1 MTDHSSPLRTI
12 LITTILLCR
21 SSPIHAFQ
29 HSKISSY
36 SIPPSL
42 SSDFV
47 VPVDETSDYEAR
59 AYSDSIHENDM
70 LLKEQQVLT
79 SDDMLL
85 KEQQI
90 LTSDDM
96 LLKEEQILTSDDML
110 LKEQLILTSDD
121 SASLPVLEQFMNSYL
136 GPRLLLAA
144 VACLYGTNFPLG
156 SIMDHALPASAAT
169 SARFFLASLAL
180 SPYIFQI
187 RKELV
192 GYALLAGCFTG
203 MGYVAQSLALVDTSP
218 ATVSFLGAVIV
229 IWCPFLEWLVD
240 KKPMG
245 IHDRPQ
251 TWMAVVLCML
261 GVGIL
266 ELCGGGAE
274 LSSHAGV
281 GMGDAL
287 GLLQALGFG
296 TGLFMSDKMMQ
307 KHSDQALPVTAVLV
321 ATTAFISMLW
331 VMADGWMWNTPNWE
345 SMTLPN
351 LLFDPSMRE
360 VAAAVVWTGLIS
372 TSLNFFL
379 EVFSLQKV
387 SSGEASVILA
397 TEPLWASAFAAVILG
412 ESFGWNDYV
421 GGVLIVSACLVN
433 GLTASDFQGLLPG
446 VVEQENENKQ

>member
-12 LITTILLCR
+12 LITTVLLCR
-21 SSPIHAFQ
+21 SSPIHSFL
-29 HSKISSY
+29 HPRISSQRVP
-36 SIPPSL
+36 SSL
-42 SSDFV
+42 SADFDV
-47 VPVDETSDYEAR
+47 QTNSLTSDYEAR
-59 AYSDSIHENDM
+59 AYPDSTNENDM
-70 LLKEQQVLT
+70 LLKEQQ
-79 SDDMLL
+79 
-85 KEQQI
+85 I
-90 LTSDDM
+90 LST
-96 LLKEEQILTSDDML
+96 DDML

-121 SASLPVLEQFMNSYL
+121 ILRKEQLIKTSDDSASLPLMEQFMNSYL

-144 VACLYGTNFPLG
+144 VACIYGTNFPLG

-169 SARFFLASLAL
+169 SARFVLASLAL

-192 GYALLAGCFTG
+192 GFALLAGCFTG
-203 MGYVAQSLALVDTSP
+203 TGYVAQSVALVDTSP

-245 IHDRPQ
+245 IRDRPQ

-266 ELCGGGAE
+266 ELCGGGVAISGHE
-274 LSSHAGV
+274 GV

-287 GLLQALGFG
+287 GLLQAVGFG
-296 TGLFMSDKMMQ
+296 TGLFMSEKMMH

-331 VMADGWMWNTPNWE
+331 VLADGWMWNTPNWE

-360 VAAAVVWTGLIS
+360 VAGAVIWTGLVS
-372 TSLNFFL
+372 TSLNFCL
-379 EVFSLQKV
+379 EVFSLNKV
-387 SSGEASVILA
+387 PSGEASVILA

-433 GLTASDFQGLLPG
+433 CLTASDFQGLLPRG
-446 VVEQENENKQ
+446 VEQENENKQ